1 MLAARSP
8 LANLSINRR
17 AGQSPCRRRAGAV
30 GVRSIAKRN
39 TTQETKKKNVG
50 RWFQHERRAFL
61 SGLRI
66 HGRGKWKKI
75 SKMIPTRQ
83 VILDHSTNVFSS
95 NFSKSHMLSICV
107 VHSFIVNRDTIQVK
121 THAQVMLKKFDDGQ
135 NIFEELDIYKRN
147 ESAIDQRPPRGR
159 ILSGREPVAQHDAS
173 DTIDAAQTL
182 LLFAAAP
189 TRKKSFAM

>member
-17 AGQSPCRRRAGAV
+17 AGQSPCLRRAGAV
-30 GVRSIAKRN
+30 GVRSIDKRN

-83 VILDHSTNVFSS
+83 VVLDHSTNVFSS
-95 NFSKSHMLSICV
+95 KCSKSHILSIRV
-107 VHSFIVNRDTIQVK
+107 VRLFVVNRDTVQVK
-121 THAQVMLKKFDDGQ
+121 THAQVMLKKFDEGQ

-147 ESAIDQRPPRGR
+147 KSATDQRPPRGR
-159 ILSGREPVAQHDAS
+159 IISGSGPVAQHDAS

-189 TRKKSFAM
+189 TWTKSFAN